1 MSEASERNRSAQG
14 GPPLETLLAQV
25 ALGNRAAFET
35 LYRETSPRLFGI
47 CLRVLPERA
56 EAEEVLQEV
65 FTAVWRKASQF
76 EPTRA
81 AAMSWLGMMARNKAI
96 DRLRAMPARAVRA
109 SLQFAQEVED
119 PGPSPAQQVEALTE
133 RERLERCL
141 EQLEPRR
148 RSLIREAFFGGLTY
162 EELAAH
168 LQAPLGSIKSWI
180 RRGLLQLRAC
190 LEP

>member
-119 PGPSPAQQVEALTE
+119 PGPSPAQQAEALTE